1 MNYLDYKKYNVNGK
15 LMELVSLQLKLKNIL
30 FGSSFEKQNLDS
42 INYLVFELKQKIKKL
57 KNELKRIR

>member
-15 LMELVSLQLKLKNIL
+15 LMELVSLQLKLKNLL
-30 FGSSFEKQNLDS
+30 FGSSFEKQKLDS

>member
-15 LMELVSLQLKLKNIL
+15 LMEIVSLQLKLKNIL
-30 FGSSFEKQNLDS
+30 LGSSFEKQNLDS
-42 INYLVFELKQKIKKL
+42 INYLIFELKQKIKKL